1 MESLCFLYVFHP
13 MRECASEQIP
23 ATTPHRSAEKCSE
36 PSEEVRIYVGSGACI
51 QEEGLSRLVAHRGET
66 AERVKYHFKEEVKA
80 RARES
85 IRRRTIYAQARAQFD
100 MGIMKK
106 RRSLWMT

>member
-1 MESLCFLYVFHP
+1 MWV
-13 MRECASEQIP
+13 QGP
-23 ATTPHRSAEKCSE
+23 AFRKRDVWLA
-36 PSEEVRIYVGSGACI
+36 
-51 QEEGLSRLVAHRGET
+51 AHGKET

-80 RARES
+80 QAYES
-85 IRRRTIYAQARAQFD
+85 IRRRTIYAEARAQFD

>member
-1 MESLCFLYVFHP
+1 MG
-13 MRECASEQIP
+13 AGP
-23 ATTPHRSAEKCSE
+23 AFRKKD
-36 PSEEVRIYVGSGACI
+36 VW
-51 QEEGLSRLVAHRGET
+51 LSPHRGEK
-66 AERVKYHFKEEVKA
+66 AERVKYHFKEEVNA
-80 RARES
+80 QACES